1 MIKFRFTLLASLQK
15 NYIASSFSILSLQLI
30 IIASG
35 ANAGQKSNLLT
46 TLSSCECHV
55 VWTRQ
60 GRAGTRMWFNVQCR
74 PNHTIQ
80 RTTNAF
86 ETSRVDASDKIQMP
100 KCWANLARDQSF
112 WACNFVVSD
121 TASPLSLHLSLHL
134 YLSLAVFLLPFLL
147 VIAVVIVVVMA
158 CHCCAWQ
165 SENKIC
171 WSPWP
176 WHLSLKLRDKTV
188 GEVRLL

>member
-1 MIKFRFTLLASLQK
+1 MIKFRFTLLAGLQK
-15 NYIASSFSILSLQLI
+15 NCIASSFSILSLQLI

-74 PNHTIQ
+74 PQHTIQ

-100 KCWANLARDQSF
+100 KCWANLSRDQSF

-121 TASPLSLHLSLHL
+121 TAPPSLPAYLPPSLSSSLCLSLTLFACYCCGCCCCCSLP
-134 YLSLAVFLLPFLL
+134 LL
-147 VIAVVIVVVMA
+147 
-158 CHCCAWQ
+158 
-165 SENKIC
+165 
-171 WSPWP
+171 
-176 WHLSLKLRDKTV
+176 
-188 GEVRLL
+188 RLTKRK